1 MIINIDDELV
11 DKLGKEVIENK
22 IKELIKKEIE
32 KLKLED
38 LWDNIP
44 EVEPDAWDLGL
55 LEEIEKN
62 PECRD
67 YDYAR

>member
-32 KLKLED
+32 KIKLED

-44 EVEPDAWDLGL
+44 EVEPDAWDLDL
-55 LEEIEKN
+55 LQEIEKN